1 MPKTRNDC
9 YEMQERGELMIIFQA
24 AAVIVDRKGV
34 LDLPLVKVLVL
45 INRKIGELSNEIKI
59 RQARVSFFPQSYLL
73 L

>member
-24 AAVIVDRKGV
+24 TAVIVDRRGV

-45 INRKIGELSNEIKI
+45 INRKIGEVVNEFKI
-59 RQARVSFFPQSYLL
+59 RQARMSFFPYSYLL

>member
-1 MPKTRNDC
+1 
-9 YEMQERGELMIIFQA
+9 MIIFQA